1 MEVGDCLAQ
10 LVGYV
15 SQPRLEVAERLAC
28 VVGRVGCHGFH
39 RHGITDEYRHAPVAL
54 TVEEVGLALGGGY
67 EAQHTTV
74 EIVDTFR
81 LQLLADVVG
90 HGLHVVLQHIDIGE
104 DVVVDALQNVVG
116 AVCFSGMYAVCVV
129 DESVA
134 EWLDVAHG
142 ALDEELAGYVV

>member
-1 MEVGDCLAQ
+1 M
-10 LVGYV
+10 
-15 SQPRLEVAERLAC
+15 
-28 VVGRVGCHGFH
+28 
-39 RHGITDEYRHAPVAL
+39 
-54 TVEEVGLALGGGY
+54 
-67 EAQHTTV
+67 
-74 EIVDTFR
+74 
-81 LQLLADVVG
+81 VG

-116 AVCFSGMYAVCVV
+116 AVCFSGLYAVCVV